1 MRAALLMLGSTMAFG
16 LMAVAIRYAT
26 RYVPT
31 QEVAFFRNAFGLLA
45 LLPMLLR
52 RGRAPLRTQQLP
64 RYFVRSAIGL
74 GSMLCAFWALG
85 HLPLAQAVSLSYSTP
100 LFVTIAAVLWL
111 GETVRV
117 RRWAAVVV
125 GFIGVLVIVRPG
137 TAGFTAGSLVAVAA
151 AVLSSLVA
159 IQIKQLTRVDSADT
173 VVLYTYV
180 FWVPL
185 SLVPALFVW
194 VWPTGLAWLWLL
206 ATGVLGVLLLTEHP
220 WALAQLERR
229 AMPDTLLPVLGDGLL
244 TFAIA
249 LATLIVWLRVRRAA
263 TLVLLAHG
271 MLWMLYGLVLI
282 PALDPYAS
290 ASAVMRRVGARIGP
304 DAELALVAWREQ
316 NLLQAD
322 RPVREF
328 GFKRPWAEQ
337 WHDAGPWLAEAP
349 DKRWLLVLDEA
360 MSPCVDPAK
369 VIDIGI
375 ANRNRWQLL
384 PGSAWNPECHAERT
398 GSTADED

>member
-1 MRAALLMLGSTMAFG
+1 MNSPALSPSATPMRAALLMLGSTMAFG

-52 RGRAPLRTQQLP
+52 PGHAPLKTQQLP

-159 IQIKQLTRVDSADT
+159 IQIKQLTRIDSADT

-185 SLVPALFVW
+185 SLVPAVFVW
-194 VWPTGLAWLWLL
+194 VWPTGTAWLWLL
-206 ATGVLGVLLLTEHP
+206 ATGVLGTIGQLLWTRALRLGEVSALTPISFLQLPLVTLFGWLLFNETVDRWTIIGAGIILAANAYIAHREAVLS
-220 WALAQLERR
+220 
-229 AMPDTLLPVLGDGLL
+229 
-244 TFAIA
+244 
-249 LATLIVWLRVRRAA
+249 RRAA
-263 TLVLLAHG
+263 SA
-271 MLWMLYGLVLI
+271 
-282 PALDPYAS
+282 AAS
-290 ASAVMRRVGARIGP
+290 AAAKP
-304 DAELALVAWREQ
+304 AE
-316 NLLQAD
+316 
-322 RPVREF
+322 
-328 GFKRPWAEQ
+328 
-337 WHDAGPWLAEAP
+337 
-349 DKRWLLVLDEA
+349 
-360 MSPCVDPAK
+360 
-369 VIDIGI
+369 
-375 ANRNRWQLL
+375 
-384 PGSAWNPECHAERT
+384 
-398 GSTADED
+398 

>member
-1 MRAALLMLGSTMAFG
+1 MNTPALSPSATPMRAALLMLGSTLAFG

-52 RGRAPLRTQQLP
+52 PGHAPLKTQQLP

-111 GETVRV
+111 GEVVRV

-137 TAGFTAGSLVAVAA
+137 TAGFTAGSLVAVGA

-159 IQIKQLTRVDSADT
+159 IQIKQLTRIDSADT

-185 SLVPALFVW
+185 SLIPALFVW
-194 VWPTGLAWLWLL
+194 VWPTGMAWLWLL
-206 ATGVLGVLLLTEHP
+206 ATGVLGTIGQLLWTRALRLGEVSALTPISFLQLPLVTLCGWLLFNETVDRWTIVGAGIILAANAYIAHREAVLS
-220 WALAQLERR
+220 
-229 AMPDTLLPVLGDGLL
+229 
-244 TFAIA
+244 
-249 LATLIVWLRVRRAA
+249 RRAA
-263 TLVLLAHG
+263 SAAASSAAK
-271 MLWMLYGLVLI
+271 
-282 PALDPYAS
+282 PA
-290 ASAVMRRVGARIGP
+290 
-304 DAELALVAWREQ
+304 E
-316 NLLQAD
+316 
-322 RPVREF
+322 
-328 GFKRPWAEQ
+328 
-337 WHDAGPWLAEAP
+337 
-349 DKRWLLVLDEA
+349 
-360 MSPCVDPAK
+360 
-369 VIDIGI
+369 
-375 ANRNRWQLL
+375 
-384 PGSAWNPECHAERT
+384 
-398 GSTADED
+398 

>member
-52 RGRAPLRTQQLP
+52 PGRAPLKTQQLP

-180 FWVPL
+180 FWVPCRW
-185 SLVPALFVW
+185 SRRCSSGSGRPGWPGCGCWPPACSA
-194 VWPTGLAWLWLL
+194 PSANCCGP
-206 ATGVLGVLLLTEHP
+206 GRCG
-220 WALAQLERR
+220 WAKSRR
-229 AMPDTLLPVLGDGLL
+229 
-244 TFAIA
+244 
-249 LATLIVWLRVRRAA
+249 
-263 TLVLLAHG
+263 
-271 MLWMLYGLVLI
+271 
-282 PALDPYAS
+282 
-290 ASAVMRRVGARIGP
+290 
-304 DAELALVAWREQ
+304 
-316 NLLQAD
+316 
-322 RPVREF
+322 
-328 GFKRPWAEQ
+328 
-337 WHDAGPWLAEAP
+337 
-349 DKRWLLVLDEA
+349 
-360 MSPCVDPAK
+360 
-369 VIDIGI
+369 
-375 ANRNRWQLL
+375 
-384 PGSAWNPECHAERT
+384 
-398 GSTADED
+398 

>member
-1 MRAALLMLGSTMAFG
+1 MNTSVRPALATPARAALLMLASTMAFG

-52 RGRAPLRTQQLP
+52 PGRAPLKTQQLP

-137 TAGFTAGSLVAVAA
+137 TAGFSAGSLIAVAA
-151 AVLSSLVA
+151 ALLSSLVA

-194 VWPTGLAWLWLL
+194 VWPTGMAWVWLV
-206 ATGVLGVLLLTEHP
+206 ATGVMGTVGQLLWTRALRLGEVSALTPISFLQLPLVTLCGWLLFDESVDRWTLVGAGIILAANAYIAHREAVL
-220 WALAQLERR
+220 A
-229 AMPDTLLPVLGDGLL
+229 
-244 TFAIA
+244 
-249 LATLIVWLRVRRAA
+249 RRAA
-263 TLVLLAHG
+263 SVAATAAAK
-271 MLWMLYGLVLI
+271 
-282 PALDPYAS
+282 PA
-290 ASAVMRRVGARIGP
+290 
-304 DAELALVAWREQ
+304 E
-316 NLLQAD
+316 
-322 RPVREF
+322 
-328 GFKRPWAEQ
+328 
-337 WHDAGPWLAEAP
+337 
-349 DKRWLLVLDEA
+349 
-360 MSPCVDPAK
+360 
-369 VIDIGI
+369 
-375 ANRNRWQLL
+375 
-384 PGSAWNPECHAERT
+384 
-398 GSTADED
+398 

>member
-1 MRAALLMLGSTMAFG
+1 VVNTPTLSPGATPMRAALLMLGSTMAFG

-52 RGRAPLRTQQLP
+52 PGHAPLKTQQLP
-64 RYFVRSAIGL
+64 RYFLRSAIGL

-151 AVLSSLVA
+151 ALLSSLVA

-194 VWPTGLAWLWLL
+194 VWPTGTAWLWLL
-206 ATGVLGVLLLTEHP
+206 ATGVLGTIGQLLWTRALRLGEVSALTPISFLQLPLVTLFGWLLFNESVDRWTITGAGIILAANAYIAHREAVLS
-220 WALAQLERR
+220 
-229 AMPDTLLPVLGDGLL
+229 
-244 TFAIA
+244 
-249 LATLIVWLRVRRAA
+249 RRAA
-263 TLVLLAHG
+263 SA
-271 MLWMLYGLVLI
+271 
-282 PALDPYAS
+282 AAS
-290 ASAVMRRVGARIGP
+290 AAAKP
-304 DAELALVAWREQ
+304 AE
-316 NLLQAD
+316 
-322 RPVREF
+322 
-328 GFKRPWAEQ
+328 
-337 WHDAGPWLAEAP
+337 
-349 DKRWLLVLDEA
+349 
-360 MSPCVDPAK
+360 
-369 VIDIGI
+369 
-375 ANRNRWQLL
+375 
-384 PGSAWNPECHAERT
+384 
-398 GSTADED
+398 

>member
-1 MRAALLMLGSTMAFG
+1 MNSPVLFPGATPMRAALLMLGSTMAFG

-52 RGRAPLRTQQLP
+52 PGHAPLKTQQLP

-194 VWPTGLAWLWLL
+194 VWPTGTAWLWLL
-206 ATGVLGVLLLTEHP
+206 ATGVLGTIGQLLWTRALRLGEVSALTPISFLQLPLVTLFGWLLFNESVDRWTIIGAGIILAANAYIAHREAVLS
-220 WALAQLERR
+220 
-229 AMPDTLLPVLGDGLL
+229 
-244 TFAIA
+244 
-249 LATLIVWLRVRRAA
+249 RRAA
-263 TLVLLAHG
+263 SA
-271 MLWMLYGLVLI
+271 
-282 PALDPYAS
+282 AAS
-290 ASAVMRRVGARIGP
+290 AAAKP
-304 DAELALVAWREQ
+304 AE
-316 NLLQAD
+316 
-322 RPVREF
+322 
-328 GFKRPWAEQ
+328 
-337 WHDAGPWLAEAP
+337 
-349 DKRWLLVLDEA
+349 
-360 MSPCVDPAK
+360 
-369 VIDIGI
+369 
-375 ANRNRWQLL
+375 
-384 PGSAWNPECHAERT
+384 
-398 GSTADED
+398 